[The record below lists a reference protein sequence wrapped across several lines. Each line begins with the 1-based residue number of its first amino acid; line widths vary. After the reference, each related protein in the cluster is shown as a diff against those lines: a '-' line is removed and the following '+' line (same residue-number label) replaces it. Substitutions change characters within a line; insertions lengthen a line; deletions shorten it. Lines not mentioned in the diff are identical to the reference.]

1 MNFEPIQNYG
11 LIGNMRSAALVST
24 AGSIDFFCFPEFDS
38 PSVFTALLDPGQGGA
53 FAIFPER
60 EGLNTRQMYI
70 PETNVLLT
78 RFLADDGI
86 VELTDFMPVTD
97 HPRCHCIMRR
107 ITVINGETRVG
118 LRCAPRFNYARSG
131 HRAEYRGAAVAFT
144 EEGAEREPIFL
155 QSSVSVSIEG
165 GDACAS
171 FLLKAGETA
180 YFVFGVDF
188 DERPASAVAEFVER
202 EFAST
207 CDYWRQWTAQS
218 RYSGRW
224 REMVNRS
231 ALVLKLL
238 TDSKYGSLIAAPTFG
253 LPEAIGGPRNWDYRY
268 TWLRDSS
275 FSLYALMRLGYT
287 EEGRRFNAWLKG
299 RLQFGRAEG
308 PLQTMYG
315 IDGRTELPEYELG
328 HLEGYRGSKPV
339 RIGNAAFSQLQLDI
353 YGEMFDASYLS
364 SKYGDAPSYEAWQ
377 RVKEILKWL
386 AQHWSD
392 PDEGIWEVRG
402 GRKEFLHSRMMC
414 WVAFDRVI
422 RLGRKRSLE
431 GPFGWMEECRDAIV
445 QDIQENFWDSDL
457 QAFVQYKGAK
467 EVDAS
472 ALLMP
477 LMRFIS
483 PLDPRWV
490 STLERIEREL
500 TVDTLVRRYRSE
512 SNVDGLAGQEGSF
525 TACSFWFIEA
535 LARSHQVE
543 KARLLFEKMLG
554 YANHLG
560 LYSEELSESGEH
572 LGNYPQA
579 LTHLAL
585 ISAATYL
592 NRALENDHKERTPW
606 S

>member
-11 LIGNMRSAALVST
+11 LIGNMRSAALVSA

-38 PSVFTALLDPGQGGA
+38 PSVFAALLDRAKGGA
-53 FAIFPER
+53 FTICPR
-60 EGLNTRQMYI
+60 GEGYNTKQMYL

-86 VELTDFMPVTD
+86 VELTDFMPVNEGS
-97 HPRCHCIMRR
+97 PCHCIMRR
-107 ITVINGETRVG
+107 VSVVNGEARIG
-118 LRCAPRFNYARSG
+118 LRCAPAFNYARTG
-131 HRAEYRGAAVAFT
+131 HGAADRRGAIVFT
-144 EEGAEREPIFL
+144 GEGTDGQPIFL
-155 QSSVSVSIEG
+155 HSSVKVEIESSE
-165 GDACAS
+165 ARAS
-171 FLLKAGETA
+171 FVLTAGQSA
-180 YFVFGVDF
+180 YFVFGMDF
-188 DERPASAVAEFVER
+188 DERPVEAVAEFVDQH
-202 EFAST
+202 FALT
-207 CDYWRQWTAQS
+207 CAYWRRWAGKS

-238 TDSKYGSLIAAPTFG
+238 TDNKYGSLVAAPTFG

-287 EEGRRFNAWLKG
+287 EEGRRFNAWLKD
-299 RLQFGRAEG
+299 RLNFDRAEG
-308 PLQTMYG
+308 PLQVMYG
-315 IDGRTELPEYELG
+315 VDGRTELPEYELE

-339 RIGNAAFSQLQLDI
+339 RIGNAAYSQLQLDI
-353 YGEMFDASYLS
+353 YGEMFDALYLS
-364 SKYGDAPSYEAWQ
+364 SKYGDAPSYEGWE
-377 RVKEILKWL
+377 RLKTILQWL
-386 AQHWSD
+386 AKHWSD

-402 GRKEFLHSRMMC
+402 GRKHFLHSRLMC

-422 RLGRKRSLE
+422 RLGQKRSLE
-431 GPFGWMEECRDAIV
+431 GPYGWMEDCRDAIV
-445 QDIQENFWDSDL
+445 HDIQENFWDSGL

-467 EVDAS
+467 QVDAS
-472 ALLMP
+472 TLLMP
-477 LMRFIS
+477 MMRFIS
-483 PLDPRWV
+483 PVDPRWL

-500 TVDTLVRRYRSE
+500 TVDTLVKRYRSDN
-512 SNVDGLAGQEGSF
+512 NVDGLAGVEGSF
-525 TACSFWFIEA
+525 TPCSFWFIEA

-543 KARLLFEKMLG
+543 KAQLLFEKMLG
-554 YANHLG
+554 YSNHLG

-592 NRALENDHKERTPW
+592 NRVLDHKAHRPW

>member
-1 MNFEPIQNYG
+1 MNFEPIENYG
-11 LIGNMRSAALVST
+11 VIGNMRSAALVSVV
-24 AGSIDFFCFPEFDS
+24 GSVDFFCFPEFDS
-38 PSVFTALLDPGQGGA
+38 PTVFASLLDPAKGGA
-53 FAIFPER
+53 FTICPER
-60 EGLNTRQMYI
+60 QGYNTKQMYL

-86 VELTDFMPVTD
+86 IELTDFMPVNAS
-97 HPRCHCIMRR
+97 PQGHCLMRR
-107 ITVINGETRVG
+107 ITVINGEARIK
-118 LRCAPRFNYARSG
+118 LRCAPRFNYARSS
-131 HRAEYRGAAVAFT
+131 HLTERRGGSIVFT
-144 EEGAEREPIFL
+144 EEGADRKPIL
-155 QSSVSVSIEG
+155 LESSASVDIAD
-165 GDACAS
+165 GDASAS
-171 FLLKAGETA
+171 FVLKAGESA

-188 DERPASAVAEFVER
+188 DDRPAEAVADFVER
-202 EFAST
+202 QFAST
-207 CDYWRQWTAQS
+207 CDFWRQWAAKS

-224 REMVNRS
+224 RETVNRS

-238 TDSKYGSLIAAPTFG
+238 TDSRYGSLVAAPTFG
-253 LPEAIGGPRNWDYRY
+253 LPEAIEGPRNWDYRY

-287 EEGRRFNAWLKG
+287 EEGRRFNEWLKG
-299 RLQFGRAEG
+299 RLRFDRAEG
-308 PLQTMYG
+308 PLQVMYG
-315 IDGRTELPEYELG
+315 IDGRAELPEYELT
-328 HLEGYRGSKPV
+328 HFSGYRDSKPV

-353 YGEMFDASYLS
+353 YGEIFDAFYLS
-364 SKYGDAPSYEAWQ
+364 SKYGDAPSYEGWQ
-377 RVKEILKWL
+377 RLKEILKWL
-386 AQHWSD
+386 AGHWRD

-402 GRKEFLHSRMMC
+402 GRKEFLHSRLMC

-422 RLGRKRSLE
+422 RLGQKRSLE
-431 GPFGWMEECRDAIV
+431 GPYASMEECRDAIV
-445 QDIQENFWDSDL
+445 RDIHQNFWDPDL
-457 QAFVQYKGAK
+457 KAFVQYKGAK

-477 LMRFIS
+477 MMRFIS
-483 PLDPRWV
+483 PVDPRWLA
-490 STLERIEREL
+490 TLERIENEL
-500 TVDTLVRRYRSE
+500 TVDTLVKRYRSE
-512 SNVDGLAGQEGSF
+512 SNVDGLAGKEGSF
-525 TACSFWFIEA
+525 TPCSFWFIEA
-535 LARSHQVE
+535 LARSHQVD

-592 NRALENDHKERTPW
+592 NRVLDHKEHRPW

>member
-11 LIGNMRSAALVST
+11 VIGNMRSAALVST
-24 AGSIDFFCFPEFDS
+24 AGSIDFFCFPDFDS
-38 PSVFTALLDPGQGGA
+38 PSVFTALLDTAKGGA
-53 FAIFPER
+53 FALYPDRQGF
-60 EGLNTRQMYI
+60 NTRQMYL
-70 PETNVLLT
+70 PDTNVLLT

-86 VELTDFMPVTD
+86 VELTDFMPVNE
-97 HPRCHCIMRR
+97 PAQCHCLMRR
-107 ITVINGETRVG
+107 LTVLNGEASVK
-118 LRCAPRFNYARSG
+118 LRCAPRFNYARSA
-131 HRAEYRGAAVAFT
+131 HRAEYRGADVLFT
-144 EEGAEREPIFL
+144 EEHADRQPPVL
-155 QSSVSVSIEG
+155 QSSVSLEIAG

-171 FLLKAGETA
+171 FLLKTGESA
-180 YFVFGVDF
+180 YFVFGIDF
-188 DERPASAVAEFVER
+188 GERPPSAVAEFVER
-202 EFAST
+202 QFEST
-207 CDYWRQWTAQS
+207 CAYWRQWAAKS

-238 TDSKYGSLIAAPTFG
+238 TSNKYGSLVAAPTFG
-253 LPEAIGGPRNWDYRY
+253 LPGAIGGPRNWDYRY

-287 EEGRRFNAWLKG
+287 EEARRFNEWLRG

-315 IDGRTELPEYELG
+315 IDGRTELPEYELA
-328 HLEGYRGSKPV
+328 HLDGYRGSKPV

-353 YGEMFDASYLS
+353 YGEMFDAFYLS
-364 SKYGDAPSYEAWQ
+364 SKYGDAPSYEGWQ
-377 RVKEILKWL
+377 RLKEILKWL
-386 AQHWSD
+386 AGHWSD

-402 GRKEFLHSRMMC
+402 GRREFLHSRLMC

-431 GPFGWMEECRDAIV
+431 GPFGWMEDCRDAIV
-445 QDIQENFWDSDL
+445 RDIQENFWDPDL

-472 ALLMP
+472 SLLMP

-483 PLDPRWV
+483 PLDPRWL
-490 STLERIEREL
+490 STLDRIEREL
-500 TVDTLVRRYRSE
+500 TVDTLVKRYRPA
-512 SNVDGLAGQEGSF
+512 NKVDGLSGEEGSF

-585 ISAATYL
+585 ISAASYL
-592 NRALENDHKERTPW
+592 NRVLEQKQHKPW

>member
-11 LIGNMRSAALVST
+11 VIGNMLSAALVST
-24 AGSIDFFCFPEFDS
+24 GGSIDFFCFPEFDS
-38 PSVFTALLDPGQGGA
+38 PTVFAGLLDPAQGGA
-53 FAIFPER
+53 FAMCPER
-60 EGLNTRQMYI
+60 QGFNTKQMYL

-86 VELTDFMPVTD
+86 VELTDFMPVD
-97 HPRCHCIMRR
+97 ESCQYHCIMRR
-107 ITVINGETRVG
+107 ITVINGETRVR

-131 HRAEYRGAAVAFT
+131 HRAELRGEAVAFT
-144 EEGAEREPIFL
+144 EENAQGKAIFL
-155 QSSVSVSIEG
+155 QSNVTVGIEG

-171 FLLKAGETA
+171 FLLKQGESA
-180 YFVFGVDF
+180 YFVLGGDF
-188 DERPASAVAEFVER
+188 DEKPAAVAEFVER
-202 EFAST
+202 QFDST
-207 CDYWRQWTAQS
+207 CAYWRRWSAKS

-224 REMVNRS
+224 RETVNRS

-238 TDSKYGSLIAAPTFG
+238 TDSRYGSLVAAPTFG

-287 EEGRRFNAWLKG
+287 EEGRHFNEWLKG
-299 RLQFGRAEG
+299 RLRFDRPEG
-308 PLQTMYG
+308 PLQVMYG
-315 IDGRTELPEYELG
+315 IDGRTELPEYELA
-328 HLEGYRGSKPV
+328 HLSGYRESKPV

-353 YGEMFDASYLS
+353 YGEIFDAFYLS
-364 SKYGDAPSYEAWQ
+364 SKYGDAPAYEGWQ
-377 RVKEILKWL
+377 RLKEILKWL
-386 AQHWSD
+386 AGHWRG

-402 GRKEFLHSRMMC
+402 GRKEFLHSRLMC
-414 WVAFDRVI
+414 WVAFDRII
-422 RLGRKRSLE
+422 RLGQKRSLE
-431 GPFGWMEECRDAIV
+431 GPYGWMEECRDAIIR
-445 QDIQENFWDSDL
+445 DIHENFWDPDL
-457 QAFVQYKGAK
+457 KAFVQYKGAK

-477 LMRFIS
+477 MMRFIS
-483 PLDPRWV
+483 PLDPRWI
-490 STLERIEREL
+490 STLARIENEL
-500 TVDTLVRRYRSE
+500 TVDTLVKRYRSE
-512 SNVDGLAGQEGSF
+512 SNVDGLAGKEGSF
-525 TACSFWFIEA
+525 TPCSFWFIEA
-535 LARSHQVE
+535 LARSHQVD

-592 NRALENDHKERTPW
+592 NRVLDHKEHRPW